1 MGLTVTNTNTIKLLD
16 ILNRTSAAQSNSL
29 TRLST
34 GLRINKGSDDP
45 AGLIALNSLDSELTS
60 VNSAISNNQRTDA
73 LLGVA
78 DGALGEVSSLL
89 NDIKSLVSAS
99 TSSAGLSGAELAAN
113 QAQIDAA
120 IDSIDR
126 IVRTTNFNGKHLLD
140 GSFAIG
146 TTGVT
151 ASQVTDLKVYSRGNV
166 TSNVQFT
173 VDVTGSATR
182 ASFNLVDTGGA
193 ATSGTTTVSIGGTL
207 GTANITISSG
217 ATASD
222 IGTQINLSKDVTGV
236 SATVAGNQVTLNST
250 GFGSDEFLSVD
261 VLSGGDIAGGST
273 QLAETSGN
281 VTGDDATVLVNGQ
294 AASVDGLTVNY
305 NGNGFSLQFELTS
318 GFGTQ
323 TATDATFTVQS
334 TGGATFQLGTDAS
347 TRSTIG
353 IDALF
358 AFKLGG
364 GDSGGV
370 LSDLKSGGSASL
382 LNDVSTALNVVDK
395 AVTDVSNARGR
406 IGGFQKFQVQT
417 ATNSLNAAKV
427 GLTDAKSVVGD
438 TDFALE
444 TANLNRQNILLNSA
458 ISLLG
463 LSNQQTANVLSL
475 LR

>member
-16 ILNRTSAAQSNSL
+16 ILNRTAAAQANSL

-45 AGLIALNSLDSELTS
+45 AGLIALNTLDSELTS
-60 VNSAISNNQRTDA
+60 VNAAIGNNQRTDA
-73 LLGVA
+73 MLGVA

-89 NDIKSLVSAS
+89 TEIKTLVSAS

-120 IDSIDR
+120 IGSIDR
-126 IVRTTNFNGKHLLD
+126 IIRTTNFNGKRLLD
-140 GSFAIG
+140 GSFAIT
-146 TTGVT
+146 TTGVNAT
-151 ASQVTDLKVYSRGNV
+151 QITDLKVFSRGNV
-166 TSNVQFT
+166 SGNVQFT
-173 VDVTGSATR
+173 VDVTASATR
-182 ASFNLVDTGGA
+182 ASFALVDTAGSN
-193 ATSGTTTVSIGGTL
+193 TSGATTVSIAGTL
-207 GTANITISSG
+207 GTANISIASGSS
-217 ATASD
+217 ASQ
-222 IGTQINLSKDVTGV
+222 IATQINLSKDLTGV
-236 SATVAGNQVTLNST
+236 SATVSSNAVTLGST
-250 GFGSDEFLSVD
+250 GFGSDEFVSVD

-281 VTGDDATVLVNGQ
+281 VTGADATVLVNGQ

-305 NGNGFSLQFELTS
+305 NGNGYSLQFELTS
-318 GFGTQ
+318 SFGTQ
-323 TATDATFTVQS
+323 TATDGTFTVGS

-358 AFKLGG
+358 AYKLGG

-370 LSDLKSGGSASL
+370 LSDLQSGGSADL
-382 LNDVSTALNVVDK
+382 LSDVSTALNVVDK
-395 AVTDVSNARGR
+395 AIGDVATARGR
-406 IGGFQKFQVQT
+406 IGAFQKFQVQT
-417 ATNSLNAAKV
+417 ASNSLNAAKT
-427 GLTDAKSVVGD
+427 GLTQAKSVVGD

-444 TANLNRQNILLNSA
+444 TAELNRQNILLNSA

-463 LSNQQTANVLSL
+463 LSNQQTANILAL
-475 LR
+475 LG